1 MKEIKQHNYLPREYL
16 ASPDSSDK
24 QTIDK
29 LNLGEILLM
38 KWWLKMIFE
47 KFRDALPMNF
57 RELELTRTI
66 IRAMQLAWL
75 EKFWKKIQK
84 TNDLLLI
91 VLKRRDVKN

>member
-38 KWWLKMIFE
+38 K
-47 KFRDALPMNF
+47 
-57 RELELTRTI
+57 
-66 IRAMQLAWL
+66 
-75 EKFWKKIQK
+75 
-84 TNDLLLI
+84 
-91 VLKRRDVKN
+91 